1 MSEAFHDA
9 DLDRALAAAAAETD
23 REIASSG
30 AVLRV
35 NAAVL
40 ARILAHPARRTPW
53 FAIAAALVL
62 AAGLGS
68 IADLILV
75 GASDEAGQNV
85 VLLDP
90 MVFGPTEVDV
100 Q

>member
-1 MSEAFHDA
+1 MSEIHRDA

-23 REIASSG
+23 RDIAASG
-30 AVLRV
+30 AATRV
-35 NAAVL
+35 SAGVL
-40 ARILAHPARRTPW
+40 ARIARPVRRIPW

-68 IADLILV
+68 IADLTLV
-75 GASDEAGQNV
+75 APAADDPGQNV

-90 MVFGPTEVDV
+90 MVFGPTEVDA